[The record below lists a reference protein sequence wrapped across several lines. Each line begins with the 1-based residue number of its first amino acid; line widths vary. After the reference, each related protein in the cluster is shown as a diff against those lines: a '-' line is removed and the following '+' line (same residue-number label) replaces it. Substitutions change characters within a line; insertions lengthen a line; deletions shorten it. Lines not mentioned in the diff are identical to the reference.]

1 MSCGAGSR
9 EQPGAGSCWAPASCS
24 LCFAVSGEKAGQ
36 EKRGLRAAGGW
47 CLLRAWAGG
56 SRLCWQPVWGSSG
69 EPCALRGLS
78 WEGAGVRGVG
88 AERRGKE
95 EGCGGMEGQSEVCRG
110 AKPGPGAAS
119 GAGREGES
127 RCVPGTDGADGRG
140 KGRGSGRS
148 LRGAVRWE
156 GTQRCRPAVGAPA
169 VASWVTAVPPESP
182 EPQLCPGPGD
192 SRNIQS
198 PTKAE
203 ELERGFCSGTFLG
216 SEHGSMEISR
226 FSWPLSCPW
235 VWPWEQ

>member
-119 GAGREGES
+119 GAGRAQIP
-127 RCVPGTDGADGRG
+127 C
-140 KGRGSGRS
+140 
-148 LRGAVRWE
+148 
-156 GTQRCRPAVGAPA
+156 GAPSLPSA
-169 VASWVTAVPPESP
+169 RARPGNAPRRWGRPCPARASPAPRWGRVAALP
-182 EPQLCPGPGD
+182 
-192 SRNIQS
+192 
-198 PTKAE
+198 
-203 ELERGFCSGTFLG
+203 
-216 SEHGSMEISR
+216 
-226 FSWPLSCPW
+226 
-235 VWPWEQ
+235 